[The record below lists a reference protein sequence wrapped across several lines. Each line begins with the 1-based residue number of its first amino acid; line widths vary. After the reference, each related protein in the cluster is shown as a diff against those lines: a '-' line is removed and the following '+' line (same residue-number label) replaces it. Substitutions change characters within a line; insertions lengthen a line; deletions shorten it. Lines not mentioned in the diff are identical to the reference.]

1 MQFDPENSNDETMKF
16 VIKNRKDEVNKER
29 LAEMI
34 NSLED
39 LSIFHNTMPDPEMKK
54 EIKGLIDEIIQAAKG
69 YDVPRTLQKFY
80 TLRDTNAIFDYIR
93 HMRQDIVVEGEEL

>member
-1 MQFDPENSNDETMKF
+1 MKF

-54 EIKGLIDEIIQAAKG
+54 EIKGLIDEII
-69 YDVPRTLQKFY
+69 
-80 TLRDTNAIFDYIR
+80 
-93 HMRQDIVVEGEEL
+93 